1 VGTLESSTSPRVLL
15 DVTDLVE
22 FCQRRESVS
31 GVQRVVAE
39 VAPLLAKECGGT
51 CVVLDRRRGCF
62 VSLNVSEHHDL
73 IDQGVRAGFTTDPL
87 FLAET
92 ATATMERARSATP
105 IEINQETVLVF
116 LGALWISDA
125 LMMAARS
132 AHLSGARIVSL
143 LYDLTPV
150 LETGHTAAVNSLFER
165 YLQLLLDTAS
175 RVPAISKSSRRDF
188 EDYAHH
194 HDSGAP
200 AGAATGL
207 PCGLTPSDSRSETSP
222 WPRPYAL
229 FVGTIESRKNHLLA
243 LDAWQRLIARHGA
256 DEIPDLVCI
265 GRLGWN
271 AGDFLR
277 RFVFSKG
284 LDGKVSVL
292 SGSLADGELAAFYE
306 HADFTIYP
314 SRYEGWGLPVAESL
328 AFGKVPVVADNSSLR
343 EAGTDLAVYFRSD
356 DVDSFVTALESNVLD
371 AKRHREL
378 QDLIRMRWDE
388 STSWSDV
395 AGLIRDEVVAAQRR
409 NPVDSIIELGREY
422 MFAVAAP
429 PPDEGYG
436 DQYLEYLTSEALTPM
451 FAQPRGERDFE
462 IVDAA
467 VVGTFGSPQAWGNEL
482 RPGCFAEFRFTRPVD
497 GPLVVM
503 VSTRSMAGRVS
514 IEASGPGGPLM
525 EDVYLGSVITLPVG
539 DGREGNAALVRLSVT
554 DAQDSIEGFLG
565 IRSFAVLRADDAEQ
579 RIIAL
584 ESANKALRQE
594 LDFIQ
599 GTRSWKVTAPL
610 RKWKGRE
617 S

>member
-51 CVVLDRRRGCF
+51 CVVLDRGRGCF

-73 IDQGVRAGFTTDPL
+73 IDEGVRAGFTTDSL
-87 FLAET
+87 SLAET
-92 ATATMERARSATP
+92 ATATIERARSATP

-116 LGALWISDA
+116 LGALWINDA

-150 LETGHTAAVNSLFER
+150 LETGHTAAVNNLFER

-194 HDSGAP
+194 HDRSAP

-207 PCGLTPSDSRSETSP
+207 PCGLSPSYSGSQTSP

-243 LDAWQRLIARHGA
+243 FEAWEKLVARHGA

-277 RFVFSKG
+277 RYVFSKG

-306 HADFTIYP
+306 HADFTVYP
-314 SRYEGWGLPVAESL
+314 SRYEGWGLPVTESL

-343 EAGTDLAVYFRSD
+343 EAGADLAVYFRSD
-356 DVDSFVTALESNVLD
+356 DVDSFVTAVESNVLD
-371 AKRHREL
+371 AQRHQEL
-378 QDLIRMRWDE
+378 RDRIRTRWVG

-395 AGLIRDEVVAAQRR
+395 AGVIRDEVAAAQRR
-409 NPVDSIIELGREY
+409 NPMDPIIELGREY

-539 DGREGNAALVRLSVT
+539 DGTEGDAALVRLSVT